1 MEQTQKQEIEQ
12 TQKQE
17 IEQTQKQEMEQA
29 QNQEMNGTKKQEE
42 EEDVDSKDNN
52 FTYFRNGGTNIIY
65 NLNLFLIILLFL
77 F

>member
-1 MEQTQKQEIEQ
+1 MV
-12 TQKQE
+12 
-17 IEQTQKQEMEQA
+17 QTQKQEMEQT
-29 QNQEMNGTKKQEE
+29 QKV
-42 EEDVDSKDNN
+42 EEDVDNKDNN